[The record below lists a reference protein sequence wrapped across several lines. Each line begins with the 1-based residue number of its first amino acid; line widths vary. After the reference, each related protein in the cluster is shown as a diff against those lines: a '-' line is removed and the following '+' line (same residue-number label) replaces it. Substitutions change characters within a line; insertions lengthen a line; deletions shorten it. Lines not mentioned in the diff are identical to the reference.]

1 MSQADIDNGRLIA
14 EIVLA
19 PAVPVEQIRV
29 RLPLDGASAGG
40 APA

>member
-14 EIVLA
+14 EIVLD
-19 PAVPVEQIRV
+19 PAVPVERIRV
-29 RLPLDGASAGG
+29 RLPLDGSQSAG